1 MPANSKY
8 LLLYTTLHM
17 NPITVLTDDQFK
29 GLLEDRNMILR
40 REAQA
45 LSDVSNANDELFV
58 IKAGLRHYTKE
69 DVAEFFCCSTKQVE
83 RFEKEGYLRPVR
95 LGKKVIYSALSLIEF
110 AQAFRKQETIE
121 SISEALPRKRKRTS

>member
-1 MPANSKY
+1 
-8 LLLYTTLHM
+8 M